1 MDTKQC
7 PSNLQTYWWDIQRCG
22 TDRKA
27 IGGNLRDV
35 PPIGK
40 AIGGNLRDVA
50 PIEKLLEGTYE
61 MWHQSK

>member
-7 PSNLQTYWWDIQRCG
+7 PSNLQTYWWDIQRCA

-40 AIGGNLRDVA
+40 AIGGNL
-50 PIEKLLEGTYE
+50 
-61 MWHQSK
+61 